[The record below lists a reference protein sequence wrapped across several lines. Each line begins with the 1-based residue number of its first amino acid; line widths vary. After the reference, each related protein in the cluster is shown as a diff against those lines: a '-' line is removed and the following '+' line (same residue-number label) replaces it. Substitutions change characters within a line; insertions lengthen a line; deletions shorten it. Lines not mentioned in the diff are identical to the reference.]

1 MFGLKICFSSNA
13 PFPGAG
19 MFNAAQPSFE
29 HRREDAQDE
38 QPDYRCPKCMYK
50 APDMDTL
57 QIHVMEC
64 IQ

>member
-1 MFGLKICFSSNA
+1 
-13 PFPGAG
+13 